1 MLTFTFSLCLIILCS
16 KEYILKYA
24 DRISLLGSETAF
36 ELLAKAKRLEAQ
48 GHSVIHMEI
57 GEPDFTTP
65 KNIIDAGV
73 KALYDGHTHYTG
85 SAGDFKNRT
94 LYAEYL
100 SKRYS
105 CNLDG
110 ENIII
115 TPGAKPIIFLTAL
128 AVIDPGDE
136 VIYPDPGYPI
146 YRSVVNFLEGVHKPY
161 YLREESGFRFDA
173 EEVKSLVSDK
183 TKLLILNSPHNPTG
197 GVLTKEDLKL
207 VIDLAMKHDFWI
219 LSDEIYSRILYGR
232 EHVGVMNFPEAFD
245 RIILLDGHSKTYA
258 MTGWRLGYAC
268 VNKEM
273 AKHLTTLMTNA
284 NSCTAAFTQIA
295 GVEALLGDQS
305 VVEAMIAEFKE
316 RRDIIVEEMNKLPGV
331 TCHKPEGAFYV
342 FPNFKSY
349 GKKSSELQ
357 QLFLDG
363 GAAVLAGT
371 AFGPGGEGYMRFSY
385 ATSKD
390 NIKEGLS
397 RVAKV
402 LANIK

>member
-1 MLTFTFSLCLIILCS
+1 
-16 KEYILKYA
+16 LKYA
-24 DRISLLGSETAF
+24 DRLSLLGSETAF
-36 ELLAKAKRLEAQ
+36 ELLAKAKKLEAE
-48 GHSVIHMEI
+48 GHNVIHMEI
-57 GEPDFTTP
+57 GEPDFITP
-65 KNIIDAGV
+65 KNIIDAGI
-73 KALYDGHTHYTG
+73 KALLEGHTHYTG
-85 SAGDFKNRT
+85 SAGDFKNRS
-94 LYAEYL
+94 LYADYL
-100 SKRYS
+100 NKRYG
-105 CNLDG
+105 CKLDG

-115 TPGAKPIIFLTAL
+115 TPGAKPVIFLSAL
-128 AVIDPGDE
+128 AVINPGDE

-161 YLREESGFRFDA
+161 FLREESGFRFDP
-173 EEVKSLVSDK
+173 EEVKNLVSPK

-197 GVLTKEDLKL
+197 GVLTREDLEL

-268 VNKEM
+268 VNKEL
-273 AKHLTTLMTNA
+273 AKHFTTLMTNA

-295 GVEALLGDQS
+295 GVEALHGDQS
-305 VVEAMIAEFKE
+305 AVEGMVEEFKA
-316 RRDIIVEEMNKLPGV
+316 RRDLIVDEMNKLPGV
-331 TCHKPEGAFYV
+331 TCHKPDGAFYV

-357 QLFLDG
+357 QLFLEG
-363 GAAVLAGT
+363 GVAALAGT

-385 ATSKD
+385 ATSKE
-390 NIKEGLS
+390 NIREGLS
-397 RVAKV
+397 RVAKI
-402 LANIK
+402 LADIK